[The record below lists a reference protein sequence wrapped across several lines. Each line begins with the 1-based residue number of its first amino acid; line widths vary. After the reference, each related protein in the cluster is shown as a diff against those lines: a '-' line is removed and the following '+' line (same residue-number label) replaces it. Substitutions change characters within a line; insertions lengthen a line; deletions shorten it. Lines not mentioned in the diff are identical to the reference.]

1 MTRVRRSLAAASRC
15 LSTGS
20 RRLSAVALSL
30 AVGLFL
36 ASCGGG
42 DAKLLPGSTARDITA
57 NLNTVQQL
65 SDEGDCLGAESAA
78 RQVDEQV
85 ETIAGVDPK
94 LKRALEEGAARLN
107 EVVAACD
114 EVVTETV
121 APTTVPTE
129 PEKVPE
135 KPKKEPKEKTD
146 KKAEEE
152 EEVIPPD
159 EELPP
164 ELPPQAN
171 GKAKGHEPSVEEEGS
186 VSGGVSPEATVEEGD

>member
-1 MTRVRRSLAAASRC
+1 MTRASRF
-15 LSTGS
+15 
-20 RRLSAVALSL
+20 LSAAALSL
-30 AVGLFL
+30 AVGAFL

-42 DAKLLPGSTARDITA
+42 DAQLLPGSTARDITA

-65 SDEGDCLGAESAA
+65 SDEGDCFGAESAA

-85 ETIAGVDPK
+85 ETITGVDPK
-94 LKRALEEGAARLN
+94 LKRALEEGAARLT
-107 EVVAACD
+107 EVVAACE

-129 PEKVPE
+129 PETVPE

-152 EEVIPPD
+152 EEVIPP
-159 EELPP
+159 EEEVVP

-171 GKAKGHEPSVEEEGS
+171 GKAKGHEPSGEEEGS
-186 VSGGVSPEATVEEGD
+186 VSGGVSPEATSEEGD